1 MRAVLFD
8 VDGVLI
14 HSLFHP
20 DASRIRN
27 WKQHLEMDFGIAVED
42 FKKFFQTNYQGVA
55 TGERSIVAAL
65 DEFLPTIGAEHV
77 NSLDLLEYWFKNDT
91 PLNRPLLDGIK
102 QLQRKADV
110 KLYLVT
116 NQEHLRAFFL
126 WHELKLSHIF
136 DDMFYSARLGCKK
149 PDPAYFEKVTALL
162 GDQSTAPLF
171 FDDSKGNVEAAT
183 NHGWEGVHFLTEN
196 DFFSHPWVKEQL
208 E

>member
-20 DASRIRN
+20 DEARIRS
-27 WKQHLEMDFGIAVED
+27 WKQHLEMDFGISVED
-42 FKKFFQTNYQGVA
+42 FKKFFKLGYKGVA
-55 TGERSIVAAL
+55 TGERSIVDAL
-65 DEFLPTIGAEHV
+65 DAFLPTIGANQV

-102 QLQRKADV
+102 RLQRGADV
-110 KLYLVT
+110 KLYLAT

-149 PDPAYFEKVTALL
+149 PEPTYFDGVIERL
-162 GDQSTAPLF
+162 GQQSEQPLF
-171 FDDSKGNVEAAT
+171 FDDSQGNVDAA
-183 NHGWEGVHFLTEN
+183 NNAGWEGVHFLTED
-196 DFFSHPWVKEQL
+196 DFFNHPWIMEQL
-208 E
+208 K